1 MTEIAHSGIIT
12 AIKQNIITVEI
23 AQKEACGSCAL
34 KDACSQTTKQHKI
47 EVEAETPENY
57 KTGQKVEVIIS
68 SKQAFYAA
76 LYGYIIPLFLV
87 IFSLFLSFIYT
98 KNETTSALC
107 GLSILF
113 PYYILLWIFRNNL
126 KKSLIIKIR

>member
-1 MTEIAHSGIIT
+1 MTEITHSGTIT

-34 KDACSQTTKQHKI
+34 KDACSQTTKQHQI
-47 EVEAETPENY
+47 EVETQTPEKY
-57 KTGQKVEVIIS
+57 QTGQKAEVTIS

-87 IFSLFLSFIYT
+87 ILSLFLSFILT
-98 KNETTSALC
+98 KNETTAALC
-107 GLSILF
+107 GLGILI